1 MILQVLI
8 TAFDMNKREQ
18 ISFFPLPIGITCILQ
33 YTRYSFR
40 EVTQD
45 KTICDEETM

>member
-1 MILQVLI
+1 
-8 TAFDMNKREQ
+8 
-18 ISFFPLPIGITCILQ
+18 LQ

-45 KTICDEETM
+45 KTICDEETMWTHC